1 MKAGLDDYVLKK
13 PGEMPRLLAAVRR
26 LLESARHRKAAE
38 DAEGRYRKLFDG
50 VPIGLFR
57 AAPDGSLL
65 DCNMA
70 LVRML
75 GYPDREALLAGKTT
89 DTYVDAADRP
99 ALMERL
105 DREGAIRDYEAR
117 RLRHDGATIWART
130 SVQAVKDEAGHMVY
144 YEGLVEDLTERKQA
158 EEALRAAE
166 GRLLQAAK
174 LEAVGRLAGGVAH
187 DFNNLLGV
195 IMGYA
200 DLMAKRIGAE
210 DPLRRNVQ
218 EIQKAAERASALTKQ
233 LLAFS
238 RRQVLQPRVLDIH
251 QTIREVE
258 SMLQRLI
265 GEDIALVTVLRE
277 EVGRVKADPGQFQ
290 QVLMNLAVNARDA
303 MPDGGT
309 LTVETANVDLTE
321 DYARKHMGVV
331 AGPYVQLAVSD
342 TGVGMTPDVQA
353 HIFEPF
359 FTTKGPEKGTGLGL
373 ATVYGIIKQSG
384 GNIWVYSEPG
394 RGTTFKVYLPR
405 VDEGAAAG
413 VLVDPTPDPRRGH
426 EIVLLVEDDDK
437 VREVVSLALREAGY
451 TVLEARGGAAALAL
465 AGSRTEP
472 IHLVITDLVMPGMS
486 GRELVERW
494 RTKHPETPGPLHVGI
509 HGRHRPPAGR
519 PARGRRLHPEA
530 LRPERPRAQG
540 ARGARRAARRA
551 LRRPARR
558 TATSRHARRGGRP
571 RAGGRVARPRPAAR
585 RPGQCF
591 EVVGVDRPSV
601 LRRARAAGAALA
613 RLRRP
618 GAGARGGL
626 PARPGRAAPRQPAP
640 AAPRRARRAARAWS
654 SPM

>member
-1 MKAGLDDYVLKK
+1 MRVLLVDDNRDDRALVLRGLAGQHEGLEAVEVTDADGLTVALARRPDIVITDYQLRFSDGLTVLRQVKEVWPDAPVIMYTGTGSEEVAVEAMKAGLDDYLLKK
-13 PGEMPRLLAAVRR
+13 AGEMPRLLAAVRR
-26 LLESARHRKAAE
+26 LRESARHRRAAE
-38 DAEGRYRKLFDG
+38 EAEGRYRKLFDG

-75 GYPDREALLAGKTT
+75 GYPDREALLARKTS
-89 DTYVDAADRP
+89 DTYVDASDRP

-105 DREGAIRDYEAR
+105 LREGSIRDYEAR
-117 RLRHDGATIWART
+117 RLRHDGAAIWARS

-144 YEGLVEDLTERKQA
+144 YEGLVEDLTERRQA

-210 DPLRRNVQ
+210 DPLRRNVL

-238 RRQVLQPRVLDIH
+238 RRQVLQPRVLDLH

-277 EVGRVKADPGQFQ
+277 EVGRVKADPNQFQ

-309 LTVETANVDLTE
+309 LTVETANVDLSE

-331 AGPYVQLAVSD
+331 PGPYVQLAVSD

-413 VLVDPTPDPRRGH
+413 VLVDPPPDPRRGH

-437 VREVVSLALREAGY
+437 VREVVSLALRDAGY

-465 AGSRTEP
+465 SGSRPEP

-494 RTKHPETPGPLHVGI
+494 RAKHPET
-509 HGRHRPPAGR
+509 
-519 PARGRRLHPEA
+519 
-530 LRPERPRAQG
+530 
-540 ARGARRAARRA
+540 RA
-551 LRRPARR
+551 LFMSGYTDA
-558 TATSRHARRGGRP
+558 TAHK
-571 RAGGRVARPRPAAR
+571 
-585 RPGQCF
+585 
-591 EVVGVDRPSV
+591 
-601 LRRARAAGAALA
+601 
-613 RLRRP
+613 
-618 GAGARGGL
+618 RGGL
-626 PARPGRAAPRQPAP
+626 PAGAAFIQKPFAPSALARKVREVLDERPE
-640 AAPRRARRAARAWS
+640 AR
-654 SPM
+654 

>member
-1 MKAGLDDYVLKK
+1 VRVLLVDDNRDDRALVLRALAGQQPSLEAIEVTDADGLTVALARPPDLVITDYQLRFTDGLTVLRQVREVWPDTPVIMYTGTGSEEVAVEAMKAGLDDYVLKK

-38 DAEGRYRKLFDG
+38 EAEGRYRKLFDG

-75 GYPDREALLAGKTT
+75 GYPDRQALLAGKTR
-89 DTYVDAADRP
+89 DSYVDAGDRP

-105 DREGAIRDYEAR
+105 VREGSIRDYEAR
-117 RLRHDGATIWART
+117 RLRHDGAAIWART
-130 SVQAVKDEAGHMVY
+130 SVQAVKDEAGNMVY

-200 DLMAKRIGAE
+200 DLMAKRIGGE

-309 LTVETANVDLTE
+309 LTVETANVDLSE
-321 DYARKHMGVV
+321 DYARKHLGVV

-405 VDEGAAAG
+405 VDERAAAG
-413 VLVDPTPDPRRGH
+413 VLVDPPPDLRRGY
-426 EIVLLVEDDDK
+426 ESVLLVEDDDK
-437 VREVVSLALREAGY
+437 VREVVSMALRDAGY
-451 TVLEARGGAAALAL
+451 TVLEARGGAAALTL

-494 RTKHPETPGPLHVGI
+494 SMKHPET
-509 HGRHRPPAGR
+509 
-519 PARGRRLHPEA
+519 
-530 LRPERPRAQG
+530 
-540 ARGARRAARRA
+540 RA
-551 LRRPARR
+551 LFMSGYTDA
-558 TATSRHARRGGRP
+558 TAH
-571 RAGGRVARPRPAAR
+571 
-585 RPGQCF
+585 Q
-591 EVVGVDRPSV
+591 
-601 LRRARAAGAALA
+601 
-613 RLRRP
+613 
-618 GAGARGGL
+618 RGGL
-626 PARPGRAAPRQPAP
+626 PAGAAFIQKPFAP
-640 AAPRRARRAARAWS
+640 SALARKVREVLDERLEDR
-654 SPM
+654 

>member
-1 MKAGLDDYVLKK
+1 VRVLLVDDNRDDRALVLRGLAGQHEGLEAVEVTDADGLTVALARRPDIVITDYQLRFSDGLTVLRQVKEVWPDAPVIMYTGTGSEEVAVEAMKAGLDDYLLKK
-13 PGEMPRLLAAVRR
+13 AGEMPRLLAAVRR
-26 LLESARHRKAAE
+26 LRESARHRRAAE
-38 DAEGRYRKLFDG
+38 EAEGRYRKLFDG

-75 GYPDREALLAGKTT
+75 GYPDREALLARKTS
-89 DTYVDAADRP
+89 DTYVDASDRP

-105 DREGAIRDYEAR
+105 LREGSIRDYEAR
-117 RLRHDGATIWART
+117 RLRHDGAAIWARS

-144 YEGLVEDLTERKQA
+144 YEGLVEDLTERRQA

-210 DPLRRNVQ
+210 DPLRRNVL

-238 RRQVLQPRVLDIH
+238 RRQVLQPRVLDLH

-277 EVGRVKADPGQFQ
+277 EVGRVKADPNQFQ

-309 LTVETANVDLTE
+309 LTVETANVDLSE

-331 AGPYVQLAVSD
+331 PGPYVQLAVSD

-413 VLVDPTPDPRRGH
+413 VLVDPPPDPRRGH

-437 VREVVSLALREAGY
+437 VREVVSLALRDAGY

-465 AGSRTEP
+465 SGSRPEP

-494 RTKHPETPGPLHVGI
+494 RAKHPET
-509 HGRHRPPAGR
+509 
-519 PARGRRLHPEA
+519 
-530 LRPERPRAQG
+530 
-540 ARGARRAARRA
+540 RA
-551 LRRPARR
+551 LFMSGYTDA
-558 TATSRHARRGGRP
+558 TAHK
-571 RAGGRVARPRPAAR
+571 
-585 RPGQCF
+585 
-591 EVVGVDRPSV
+591 
-601 LRRARAAGAALA
+601 
-613 RLRRP
+613 
-618 GAGARGGL
+618 RGGL
-626 PARPGRAAPRQPAP
+626 PAGAAFIQKPFAPSALARKVREVLDERPE
-640 AAPRRARRAARAWS
+640 AR
-654 SPM
+654 